1 MATIQKGNP
10 LQTSAPNVPY
20 FRGFSTVGQTN
31 PPYTLTN
38 IQLIKRDLYNQ
49 FATPMGSRVMLPSF
63 GTNIYS
69 YLFDPFD
76 QITINNIIADATNVV
91 NSDPRVSIVS
101 IDVYQADQAIT
112 VAMVLLFQP
121 EAITDS
127 LFVLFTQADQEAF

>member
-1 MATIQKGNP
+1 
-10 LQTSAPNVPY
+10 
-20 FRGFSTVGQTN
+20 
-31 PPYTLTN
+31 
-38 IQLIKRDLYNQ
+38 
-49 FATPMGSRVMLPSF
+49 MLPSF